1 MGAYTDSLAPDTK
14 EMLTTVFRKFDAHG
28 NGSVSGAELGN
39 LMRSVGMFPTDDE
52 VEDLLQHMDTDGEGG
67 IELDEFLAHMADQ
80 IELRKKVD
88 PEHDFKE
95 AFQVF
100 DKDGNGHVD
109 SDELR
114 RVLVEC
120 GRMKL
125 TEEEADEFIGLV
137 DADGDGMLDYSE
149 FVQLF
154 TEKLGLPYGTCAFA
168 LLTQQRPLFQPW
180 C

>member
-1 MGAYTDSLAPDTK
+1 
-14 EMLTTVFRKFDAHG
+14 
-28 NGSVSGAELGN
+28 
-39 LMRSVGMFPTDDE
+39 MRSVGMFPTDDE